1 MPLVV
6 VVELVDFTQ
15 RIQMSQHP
23 LEHPQLQHQYKL
35 TQLLL
40 VLVEK
45 VVDQQLLMLEEQ
57 MEEILFL
64 TV

>member
-45 VVDQQLLMLEEQ
+45 VVEQQLLMLEE
-57 MEEILFL
+57 
-64 TV
+64 V